1 VSHKRI
7 LGWEPTETHEYRY
20 DDEGRVSSV
29 VVSREA
35 EWDDVE
41 RANMLALADYEADL
55 CHCGLPSSL
64 ADTDPD
70 LQVKYREC
78 PVCAGLAK
86 VTRIQAAEDAA
97 LTKQVYGVKG
107 PQPGDELPQD
117 GRHFIGFEAPESG
130 GRAVDHEENEGGE

>member
-29 VVSREA
+29 VVTREA

-64 ADTDPD
+64 ADTNPD
-70 LQVKYREC
+70 LQVKYRHC
-78 PVCAGLAK
+78 PVCAGLAR
-86 VTRIQAAEDAA
+86 VTRIQAKRDATEVEEA
-97 LTKQVYGVKG
+97 YGKQG
-107 PQPGDELPQD
+107 PRPGDRIPQD
-117 GRHFIGFEAPESG
+117 GRHFIGFEAPDETPG
-130 GRAVDHEENEGGE
+130 VRE